1 MSSGCGKLSRV
12 DEYDRRGQLYLKIK
26 ISELVELLLDCDLKH
41 YDYMLKVTLPDLT
54 NQSVLDISD

>member
-1 MSSGCGKLSRV
+1 MV
-12 DEYDRRGQLYLKIK
+12 EYDRSGQLYLKIK